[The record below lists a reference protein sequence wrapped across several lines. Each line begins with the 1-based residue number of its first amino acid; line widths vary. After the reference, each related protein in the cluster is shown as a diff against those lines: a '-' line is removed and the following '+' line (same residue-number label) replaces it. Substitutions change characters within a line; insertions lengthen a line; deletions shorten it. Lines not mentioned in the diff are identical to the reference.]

1 MKIGIFK
8 EKYKT
13 ALITFRTYQETK
25 DAIKDISKRLDCSD
39 SDTLALAVHI
49 MSKRT
54 TSDLLRL
61 TQSMYLDQ
69 LNGMIEEGGNDEK
82 GNL

>member
-8 EKYKT
+8 EKHKT

-25 DAIKDISKRLDCSD
+25 QDIKDISKRLNCSN
-39 SDTLALAVHI
+39 SDTIALAVHI

-61 TQSMYLDQ
+61 TQTMYLVDMHTQ
-69 LNGMIEEGGNDEK
+69 I
-82 GNL
+82 